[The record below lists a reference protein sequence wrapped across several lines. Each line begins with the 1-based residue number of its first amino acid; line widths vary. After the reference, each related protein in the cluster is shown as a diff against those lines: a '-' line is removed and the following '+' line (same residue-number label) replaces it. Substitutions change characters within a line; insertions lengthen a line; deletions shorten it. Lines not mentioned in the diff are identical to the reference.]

1 MSDNKNFFKTQTDSS
16 RVKASIVS
24 EYFPQYCKIISRRH
38 IPERFGYFDMFAGPG
53 AYEDGSLSTPLLI
66 AKKCYDDPFLRNKVW
81 MIFNDM
87 NYGQVLKEN
96 FEKRYESG
104 SFEIEPFFSN
114 REFGNW
120 PKIDSFLTRSTMR
133 GYYNECPTL
142 LFIDPFG
149 YKDINTRVLT
159 QFLTQW
165 GNEVFIF
172 INTKRINAAI
182 FNERFQ
188 NDLKIIFPLTYE
200 NVKTE
205 LESKKGRTEE
215 KHMVIIKN
223 LHQEFIKV
231 LQSTVYYTAF
241 QFREEGQ
248 DTPSHFLL
256 HITKGYKGF
265 DLVKQVYSKYA
276 NVDRVLDDV
285 GGDITY
291 TFDPRL
297 KPDQSW
303 FYDDFKQDNINN
315 LKAQLCQIYNGC
327 TITTEALFNEDQKKR
342 LCSRTHYLQAL
353 RQLVEEKKIE
363 ITYTDGRNHKASVLI
378 SSSCVAKFI

>member
-81 MIFNDM
+81 MIFNDIS
-87 NYGQVLKEN
+87 YGQQLREN
-96 FEKRYESG
+96 FEKRFESG
-104 SFEIEPFFSN
+104 TFEIEPFFSSY
-114 REFGNW
+114 EFGNW
-120 PKIDSFLTRSTMR
+120 PKIDSFLTRNTMR

-172 INTKRINAAI
+172 MNTKRLNAA
-182 FNERFQ
+182 FSNEFFQ
-188 NDLKIIFPLTYE
+188 DDLKTIFPLTYKQVKEDLNKVTGPTE
-200 NVKTE
+200 N
-205 LESKKGRTEE
+205 
-215 KHMVIIKN
+215 KHMLIIRN
-223 LHQEFIKV
+223 LRKEFMEV
-231 LQSTVYYTAF
+231 LKSNVYYTAF
-241 QFREEGQ
+241 QFREEDQ
-248 DTPSHFLL
+248 DTPSHFLV
-256 HITKGYKGF
+256 HITKGPKGF
-265 DLVKQVYSKYA
+265 ELAKQVYSNYA
-276 NVDRVLDDV
+276 NVNRVLDDV
-285 GGDITY
+285 GGVVTY
-291 TFDPRL
+291 TFDPNY

-303 FYDDFKQDNINN
+303 FYDDFVQENIDK
-315 LKAQLCQIYNGC
+315 LKDELLLKYKGC
-327 TITTEALFNEDQKKR
+327 TITTETLFNEDQKQR
-342 LCSRTHYLQAL
+342 WHSRTHYLQAL
-353 RQLVEEKKIE
+353 RQLVGEKKIE
-363 ITYTDGRNHKASVLI
+363 ITYMDGRNHKASVLI
-378 SSSCVAKFI
+378 SGSCVAKFI